1 MWSSHLR
8 YTKKEGNMPA
18 IDPVEL
24 IALTLANT
32 IKMVAT
38 PVDYLFQSGTLGDL
52 FYIGWLFIG

>member
-1 MWSSHLR
+1 
-8 YTKKEGNMPA
+8 MPA

-32 IKMVAT
+32 IKMVVT